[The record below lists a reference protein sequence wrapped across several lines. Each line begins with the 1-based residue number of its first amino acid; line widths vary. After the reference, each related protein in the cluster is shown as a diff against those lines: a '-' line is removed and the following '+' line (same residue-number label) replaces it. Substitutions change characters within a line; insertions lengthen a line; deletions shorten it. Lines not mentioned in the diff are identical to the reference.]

1 MLAAA
6 HVPEGER
13 EQAAVASGPLGSND
27 VSVHSVDVRVDDGL
41 ALATSIFR
49 PETVGAVPAVL
60 IRTPYGKEFWRNDGI
75 FWASHGYCLVLQDCR
90 GTASYFHE
98 ADDGETTVK
107 WIQGQ
112 DWFDGRLGLQGMSYM
127 GFTTWA
133 TASRCR
139 DDVAAISV
147 SYYSSDRTSAW
158 YPGGSFGLDL
168 ALAWSAMQDSGQSE
182 SDPDRDDAL
191 GPPLDNLEG
200 WPPLA
205 SFGAY
210 LHLPLI
216 EADEVHTGRA
226 MPFFRERLTY
236 GRDDPHWRPLDF
248 SHVLSPGCPPTLLFG
263 GWYDYQRRY
272 MWEDHCRLGR
282 SGVPHRLV
290 MGPWMHGGGW
300 AGGNV
305 EALRWFDTHLQNQKG
320 ADELPVSFY
329 VTGSE
334 ALKETAG
341 WPDSGRESKRW
352 YLAPN
357 GALAATP
364 RDGSLPTRFTY
375 DPTDPTPSVGL
386 ASFDPERAMPCD
398 NRALEER
405 PDVVT
410 FTSDAFGEPLT
421 LFGPVSA
428 TLWVKSSAQSAD
440 FFVRVTD
447 VHPDGAS
454 YNVIDALRRV
464 EHDPRL
470 LSGQEPLKLEID
482 LGPCA
487 HCFDTGHRLR
497 VQISSG
503 AFPFYVRNLGTGED
517 VATGTRI
524 IVAEQTLSHDSR
536 FPAHVAAVLAST
548 QR

>member
-1 MLAAA
+1 MLAPEHVPDGERNLAAA
-6 HVPEGER
+6 
-13 EQAAVASGPLGSND
+13 ASGPLGPYE
-27 VSVHSVDVRVDDGL
+27 VYAHSVDVPIDDSL

-49 PETVGAVPAVL
+49 PETAGAVPAVL

-90 GTASYFHE
+90 GTASYFDE
-98 ADDGETTVK
+98 ADDGEATVK

-127 GFTTWA
+127 GFTAWA
-133 TASRCR
+133 TASKCR
-139 DDVAAISV
+139 DDVDAISV
-147 SYYSSDRTSAW
+147 SYYSSDRTSSW
-158 YPGGSFGLDL
+158 YPGGSFGLDM
-168 ALAWSAMQDSGQSE
+168 ALAWSAMQDGGQDE
-182 SDPDRDDAL
+182 NDPDPDVTL
-191 GPPLDNLEG
+191 GA
-200 WPPLA
+200 PLA
-205 SFGAY
+205 SLDAY

-216 EADEVHTGRA
+216 DADEVQTGKQI
-226 MPFFRERLTY
+226 PIFRERLTHW
-236 GRDDPHWRPLDF
+236 GDDPHWKPLDF
-248 SHVLSPGCPPTLLFG
+248 SHVLSEGCPPTLLFG

-272 MWEDHCRLGR
+272 LWEDYQRLR
-282 SGVPHRLV
+282 RAGVHHRIV

-300 AGGNV
+300 AEGNT
-305 EALRWFDTHLQNQKG
+305 EALRWFDTHVQKRHD
-320 ADELPVSFY
+320 AHHVPVSFY

-334 ALKETAG
+334 DWREVAG
-341 WPDSGRESKRW
+341 WPDSDTESTRW

-357 GALAATP
+357 GVLAATAS
-364 RDGSLPTRFTY
+364 DGSLPTRYTY

-398 NRALEER
+398 NRALELR

-421 LFGPVSA
+421 FFGPVSA
-428 TLWVKSSAQSAD
+428 TLWVKSSTQSAD

-464 EHDPRL
+464 EHDARL
-470 LSGQEPLKLEID
+470 HSGEEPLKLEID

-487 HCFDTGHRLR
+487 HLFDTGHCLR

-517 VATGTRI
+517 VATGTR
-524 IVAEQTLSHDSR
+524 VTAAEQTLSHDTR
-536 FPAHVAAVLAST
+536 FPAHVTAVVAST
-548 QR
+548 ET